1 MTPVSRLGSIAGSTL
16 TPAGSAGSGTR
27 MSGLITLTT
36 IGGMTITGPL
46 RAGTG

>member
-1 MTPVSRLGSIAGSTL
+1 MSRFGSIAGSTFSA
-16 TPAGSAGSGTR
+16 AGSARTSTR
-27 MSGLITLTT
+27 VTPLTTLTT